1 MKTRPRFFSL
11 CASLLGAACTLTIS
25 GATANAVLIA
35 GWDFQGTTDPS
46 GPIGTINAMPPST
59 PRDFTAN
66 AGAFQSIS
74 HLYLDGTNGSSSFF
88 VGTANADTEIGA
100 LNGIS
105 ANSDGTNFVTSGANG
120 SLAFFNRAALGGIDN
135 KSAVFKISMDGYEAL
150 QFSFAVQRPA
160 ATDGD
165 YGVSLFTFAYSLDG
179 ATFLPWGAIDTGAGL
194 SVING
199 AFTLSPVLNAV
210 NDADTV
216 YVKMTISGSTG
227 GDNSTR
233 IDNVQFNAQVVPEP
247 SIATALLGGLGLLIS
262 RRARRL
268 P

>member
-1 MKTRPRFFSL
+1 MKTRPRFFAL
-11 CASLLGAACTLTIS
+11 RASLLGAVGTLAI
-25 GATANAVLIA
+25 GANTSHAVLIA
-35 GWDFQGTTDPS
+35 GWDFQGTTNPS
-46 GPIGTINAMPPST
+46 GPIGTVNAMPPDT

-66 AGAFQSIS
+66 AGAFQSTS
-74 HLYLDGTNGSSSFF
+74 HLYLDGTHGSSSFF

-105 ANSDGTNFVTSGANG
+105 ANTAGTNFLTAGANG

-150 QFSFAVQRPA
+150 EFSFAVQRPSS
-160 ATDGD
+160 TDGD

-179 ATFLPWGAIDTGAGL
+179 ATFLPWGAIDTGAGQ
-194 SVING
+194 SIING
-199 AFTLSPVLNAV
+199 AFTLSPILNAV

-216 YVKMTISGSTG
+216 YVRMTISGSTG

-247 SIATALLGGLGLLIS
+247 GVATALLGGLGLLIS
-262 RRARRL
+262 RRRRR